1 MSDDIVTR
9 LRDHER
15 HAVHDLD
22 DDCAEAADAI
32 EGLARD
38 LHETRLLAD
47 RLTRERDE
55 LAAQAR
61 NDRCELLADIERLE
75 RARDEAYAAGR
86 AEVTSAAKEIVR
98 LRAELERWKDAAD
111 EQAGPIQALMEK
123 NDQLTHENEV
133 ARRLVFDMN
142 VVWADTRNER
152 NELLT
157 EVVKLRARV
166 RELEANGPDPLG
178 GRMDV

>member
-1 MSDDIVTR
+1 MSDDIVKR

-15 HAVHDLD
+15 HAVHDQD

-38 LHETRLLAD
+38 LHETRLLAS
-47 RLTRERDE
+47 RLTSKRDE
-55 LAAQAR
+55 LAREIARVQAMGYVNR
-61 NDRCELLADIERLE
+61 VDAEQLVRE
-75 RARDEAYAAGR
+75 RDEAYAAGR

-111 EQAGPIQALMEK
+111 EQAGPIQALM
-123 NDQLTHENEV
+123 D
-133 ARRLVFDMN
+133 
-142 VVWADTRNER
+142 ER
-152 NELLT
+152 NELLA
-157 EVVKLRARV
+157 EVVKLRALVRV
-166 RELEANGPDPLG
+166 LQADGPDPLG